1 MYIHI
6 KTKQISLSIF
16 SFPSTHPSSLWIRQC
31 LKHKPQN
38 FPGNKL
44 SDDFV
49 WILQS
54 DCLLPKASL
63 HQAQADQLFI
73 IARRIKKCK

>member
-6 KTKQISLSIF
+6 KTKQISSL
-16 SFPSTHPSSLWIRQC
+16 FPLDPPMPETQILC
-31 LKHKPQN
+31 KHQN

-44 SDDFV
+44 SDDFF

-73 IARRIKKCK
+73 IARRIKSVRGNLREM